1 MSKVLVNESSL
12 TAIGDAIRAKNGT
25 QNTYRPSEMAAAI
38 DDISVAGG
46 DDALKALIER
56 TLTKIE
62 IPRGVSVIG
71 SGAFSGCDQ
80 ISGKVTVPEGV
91 TAIRE
96 DAFRDCDSI
105 TELDL
110 PDSLVELGRQCF
122 MNMDSLEK
130 LVLPKN
136 VTAIPVT
143 MASQCGMT
151 GFTAL
156 GDIKTISGYALQ
168 YCSRCLTYDFTAC
181 TSVPTLH
188 QTSVF
193 IDINPGALIYVP
205 ASLYSEWI
213 AATNWAEY
221 ADYIVGIGIGGELE
235 YSLNENSYTVTGIG
249 TYINTDGDG
258 TKLVIP
264 SEHNGLPV
272 TVIETDAFGGAEDIV
287 SVSIP
292 ETVTS
297 IGAAAFSGCTNLAY
311 AYIPES
317 VTSIGA
323 SAFSGCTNLAYA
335 YIPESVTS
343 IGAAAFA
350 DCSNLTEI
358 YFGAAKMA
366 DCASSD
372 GVFARAGA
380 SGDGISVVIGKEVE
394 KIPTYLFYGG
404 YPSGSYSSKVTSV
417 EFEEGSVCAEI
428 GDGAFHYCL
437 YLEEFKAPATLEQIG
452 IASLF
457 HVEVLDFSACTQ
469 VPVLTDDYAWSV
481 TAIYVPA
488 ALYDQWIVATN
499 WAQYANKIVAK

>member
-1 MSKVLVNESSL
+1 MAFASLNGVYSKDS
-12 TAIGDAIRAKNGT
+12 G
-25 QNTYRPSEMAAAI
+25 
-38 DDISVAGG
+38 AGNIK
-46 DDALKALIER
+46 DFIER
-56 TLTKIE
+56 TLTRIE

-96 DAFRDCDSI
+96 DAFKDCESI

-193 IDINPGALIYVP
+193 ININPDADIFVP
-205 ASLYSEWI
+205 AELYDEWI
-213 AATNWAEY
+213 VATNWAQY
-221 ADYIVGIGIGGELE
+221 ADHIVGVGAGNYGLLDFTLNDDCESF
-235 YSLNENSYTVTGIG
+235 SLVGIG
-249 TYINTDGDG
+249 TYDSMGELTD
-258 TKLVIP
+258 LIIP
-264 SEHNGLPV
+264 EKHEGLPV
-272 TVIETDAFGGAEDIV
+272 TSIGAAAFEGDISLGRV
-287 SVSIP
+287 TIP
-292 ETVTS
+292 RTVTS

-317 VTSIGA
+317 VTSIG
-323 SAFSGCTNLAYA
+323 
-335 YIPESVTS
+335 ES
-343 IGAAAFA
+343 AFA

-404 YPSGSYSSKVTSV
+404 YPSGSHSSKVTSV

-428 GDGAFHYCL
+428 GDGAFYYCL
-437 YLEEFKAPATLEQIG
+437 YLEEFKAPANLERIG
-452 IASLF
+452 NTALY
-457 HVEVLDFSACTQ
+457 HGDVLDFSACAQ
-469 VPVLTDDYAWSV
+469 VPVLTDSYPWAV

>member
-1 MSKVLVNESSL
+1 MAFASLNGVYSKDS
-12 TAIGDAIRAKNGT
+12 G
-25 QNTYRPSEMAAAI
+25 
-38 DDISVAGG
+38 AGNIK
-46 DDALKALIER
+46 DFIER
-56 TLTKIE
+56 TLTRIE

-96 DAFRDCDSI
+96 DAFKDCESI

-151 GFTAL
+151 AFTAL

-193 IDINPGALIYVP
+193 ININPDADIFVP
-205 ASLYSEWI
+205 SELYDEWI
-213 AATNWAEY
+213 VATNWAQY
-221 ADYIVGIGIGGELE
+221 ADHIVGVGAGNYGLLDFELNDDCE
-235 YSLNENSYTVTGIG
+235 SFSLVGIG
-249 TYINTDGDG
+249 TYDSMGELTD
-258 TKLVIP
+258 LIIP
-264 SEHNGLPV
+264 EKHEGLPV
-272 TVIETDAFGGAEDIV
+272 TSIAPSAFEGDISLGRVTIPRTVTSIGA
-287 SVSIP
+287 SAFSGCTNLAYAYIP
-292 ETVTS
+292 ESVTS

-323 SAFSGCTNLAYA
+323 SAF
-335 YIPESVTS
+335 
-343 IGAAAFA
+343 A
-350 DCSNLTEI
+350 DCSGLTEI

-366 DCASSD
+366 DCAISD

-380 SGDGISVVIGKEVE
+380 SDDGISVVIGKEVE

-428 GDGAFHYCL
+428 GDGAFYYCL
-437 YLEEFKAPATLEQIG
+437 YLEEFKAPANLERIG
-452 IASLF
+452 KTALYQ
-457 HVEVLDFSACTQ
+457 VDVLDFSDCTR
-469 VPVLTDDYAWSV
+469 VPTLKSADLGART
-481 TAIYVPA
+481 IYVPA

-499 WAQYANKIVAK
+499 WAQYANKIEAK

>member
-1 MSKVLVNESSL
+1 MAFASLNGVYSKDS
-12 TAIGDAIRAKNGT
+12 G
-25 QNTYRPSEMAAAI
+25 
-38 DDISVAGG
+38 AGNIK
-46 DDALKALIER
+46 DFIER

-71 SGAFSGCDQ
+71 SSAFYGCDQ

-96 DAFRDCDSI
+96 DAFRDCESI

-122 MNMDSLEK
+122 MNMYSLEK

-168 YCSRCLTYDFTAC
+168 YCNRCLTYDFTAC

-193 IDINPGALIYVP
+193 ININPDADIFVP
-205 ASLYSEWI
+205 AELYDEWI
-213 AATNWAEY
+213 VATNWAQY
-221 ADYIVGIGIGGELE
+221 ADHIVGVGAGNYGLLDFELNDDCE
-235 YSLNENSYTVTGIG
+235 SFSLVGIG
-249 TYINTDGDG
+249 TYDSMGELTD
-258 TKLVIP
+258 LIIP
-264 SEHNGLPV
+264 EKHEGLPV
-272 TVIETDAFGGAEDIV
+272 T
-287 SVSIP
+287 SIAP
-292 ETVTS
+292 
-297 IGAAAFSGCTNLAY
+297 
-311 AYIPES
+311 
-317 VTSIGA
+317 
-323 SAFSGCTNLAYA
+323 SAFEGDIFLGRVT
-335 YIPESVTS
+335 IPRTVTS

-366 DCASSD
+366 DCAISD

-380 SGDGISVVIGKEVE
+380 SGDGISVVIGKEVDVV
-394 KIPTYLFYGG
+394 PANLFYGG
-404 YPSGSYSSKVTSV
+404 FPMGDYSPKVTSV
-417 EFEEGSVCAEI
+417 EFEEGSICRTI
-428 GDGAFHYCL
+428 GDQAFYYCL
-437 YLEEFKAPATLEQIG
+437 DLTELKAPATLEQIG
-452 IASLF
+452 TCALF
-457 HVEVLDFSACTQ
+457 HADVLDFSDCTR
-469 VPVLTDDYAWSV
+469 VPTLKSADLGART
-481 TAIYVPA
+481 IYVPA

>member
-56 TLTKIE
+56 TLTRIE

-168 YCSRCLTYDFTAC
+168 YCSRCLTYDFIAC

-193 IDINPGALIYVP
+193 ININPGALIYVP

-264 SEHNGLPV
+264 SEYEDREVNF
-272 TVIETDAFGGAEDIV
+272 IAEDAFNRNEDII

-292 ETVTS
+292 ES
-297 IGAAAFSGCTNLAY
+297 IMH
-311 AYIPES
+311 
-317 VTSIGA
+317 IGN
-323 SAFSGCTNLAYA
+323 G
-335 YIPESVTS
+335 
-343 IGAAAFA
+343 AFA
-350 DCSNLTEI
+350 DCVNITDI
-358 YFGAAKMA
+358 YFNAAT
-366 DCASSD
+366 SGND
-372 GVFARAGA
+372 GFVFTRAGTN
-380 SGDGISVVIGKEVE
+380 GDGIRVVIGKDVE
-394 KIPTYLFYGG
+394 DVPEELFYGG
-404 YPSGSYSSKVTSV
+404 YPSVSYSPKVVSV
-417 EFEEGSVCAEI
+417 EFEEGAICR
-428 GDGAFHYCL
+428 GLGGNAFHYCMD
-437 YLEEFKAPATLEQIG
+437 LESFVAPAGLQLIGPYGLYTLSAAE
-452 IASLF
+452 
-457 HVEVLDFSACTQ
+457 LDFSACTQ
-469 VPVLTDDYAWSV
+469 IPELADTYLSASV
-481 TAIYVPA
+481 IYVPA
-488 ALYDQWIVATN
+488 ALYDEWIVATN
-499 WAQYANKIVAK
+499 WAQYADKIVAK